1 MAEAFATLEIG
12 GRRVDFWVLE
22 PVLNPWSGQ
31 VRGRL
36 PIGTKQARYAKRYIR
51 LRRDPSE
58 AERRALSSLERLV
71 HRALGLELR
80 CSRVQ
85 LLVIS
90 RVGGPDGGW
99 ELGYRCGR
107 GGYRVRLEPAD
118 LERVEVVD
126 VKAGS
131 ARLRVPRVLLTTDL
145 ASGDDADGLGG
156 IRP

>member
-99 ELGYRCGR
+99 ELTYRCEQGV
-107 GGYRVRLEPAD
+107 YRVWLEPTD
-118 LERVEVVD
+118 LEGVEVVD
-126 VKAGS
+126 TRAES
-131 ARLRVPRVLLTTDL
+131 ARLRVSQALFPAEL
-145 ASGDDADGLGG
+145 ASGGDTDELGG
-156 IRP
+156 NRP